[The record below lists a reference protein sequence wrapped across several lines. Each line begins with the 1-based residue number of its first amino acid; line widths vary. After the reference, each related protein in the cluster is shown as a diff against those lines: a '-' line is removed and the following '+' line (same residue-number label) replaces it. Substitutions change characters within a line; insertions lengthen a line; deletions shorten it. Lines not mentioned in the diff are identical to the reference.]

1 MFGDLDRSR
10 TIAYSAAFIGLIT
23 LGSWIS
29 VPSIP
34 VPFTLQTL
42 FVLLAGAVMKRNAVI
57 PVSLYVI
64 LGALGLPLFHNGVAG
79 IGVLLG
85 PTGGFLIGFVGAALI
100 SGLAYEHSPRA
111 VRIFGLIAA
120 TLIIYA
126 CGMGWL
132 MYSLDMEF
140 IPAFAAGALPFIIG
154 DAIKAGAAYLIAE
167 RLP

>member
-29 VPSIP
+29 VPCIP

-42 FVLLAGAVMKRNAVI
+42 FVLLAGAVMKRYAVI

-79 IGVLLG
+79 IGALLG
-85 PTGGFLIGFVGAALI
+85 PTGGFLIGFVVAALVT
-100 SGLAYEHSPRA
+100 GLAYEHSHRA
-111 VRIFGLIAA
+111 VRIVCLIAA

-126 CGMGWL
+126 FGIGWL

-140 IPAFAAGALPFIIG
+140 LPAFAAGALPFIIG
-154 DAIKAGAAYLIAE
+154 DAVKAGAAYLIAG

>member
-1 MFGDLDRSR
+1 MFGNIDRSR

-29 VPSIP
+29 IPCIP
-34 VPFTLQTL
+34 VPFTLQTM
-42 FVLLAGAVMKRNAVI
+42 FVLLAGAVMKRYAIV

-64 LGALGLPLFHNGVAG
+64 LGALGLPLFHNGIAG

-85 PTGGFLIGFVGAALI
+85 PTGGYLIGFIVAALVT
-100 SGLAYEHSPRA
+100 GLAYESPSRP
-111 VRIFGLIAA
+111 VRICGLVLA

-126 CGMGWL
+126 GGIGWL
-132 MYSLDMEF
+132 MYSLDREF
-140 IPAFAAGALPFIIG
+140 IPAFIAGALPFIIG
-154 DAIKAGAAYLIAE
+154 DTIKAGAAYLIAE

>member
-1 MFGDLDRSR
+1 MFGDINRSR

-29 VPSIP
+29 IPCVP

-42 FVLLAGAVMKRNAVI
+42 FVLLAGAVMKRYAVI

-64 LGALGLPLFHNGVAG
+64 LGALGLPLFHNGIAG
-79 IGVLLG
+79 VGVLLG
-85 PTGGFLIGFVGAALI
+85 PTGGYLAGFVVAALVT
-100 SGLAYEHSPRA
+100 GLAYEHPSRT
-111 VRIFGLIAA
+111 VRICGLALA
-120 TLIIYA
+120 MLVIYA
-126 CGMGWL
+126 FGIGWL
-132 MYSLDMEF
+132 MYSLDREF
-140 IPAFAAGALPFIIG
+140 LPAFSAGALPFIAG

>member
-1 MFGDLDRSR
+1 MFGDINRSR

-29 VPSIP
+29 IPCVP

-42 FVLLAGAVMKRNAVI
+42 FVLLAGAVMKRYAVI

-64 LGALGLPLFHNGVAG
+64 LGALGLPLFHNGIAG
-79 IGVLLG
+79 VGVLLG
-85 PTGGFLIGFVGAALI
+85 PTGGYLTGFVVAALVT
-100 SGLAYEHSPRA
+100 GLAYEHPSRP
-111 VRIFGLIAA
+111 VRICGLVLAM
-120 TLIIYA
+120 LVIYA
-126 CGMGWL
+126 FAIGWL
-132 MYSLDMEF
+132 MYSLDREF
-140 IPAFAAGALPFIIG
+140 LPAFSAGVLPFIAG

>member
-10 TIAYSAAFIGLIT
+10 SIAYSAAFIGLIT

-29 VPSIP
+29 VPCVP

-42 FVLLAGAVMKRNAVI
+42 FVLLAGAVMKRYAVI

-85 PTGGFLIGFVGAALI
+85 PTGGFLIGFVVAALVT
-100 SGLAYEHSPRA
+100 GLAYEHSPRA
-111 VRIFGLIAA
+111 LRIFGLITA
-120 TLIIYA
+120 TLVIYA

-132 MYSLDMEF
+132 MYSLDMGF
-140 IPAFAAGALPFIIG
+140 LPAFAAGALPFIIG
-154 DAIKAGAAYLIAE
+154 DAIKAGAAFLIAE

>member
-1 MFGDLDRSR
+1 MFGDLNRSR
-10 TIAYSAAFIGLIT
+10 IIAYSAAFVGLIT

-29 VPSIP
+29 IPWIP

-42 FVLLAGAVMKRNAVI
+42 FVLLAGGVMKRYAVI

-64 LGALGLPLFHNGVAG
+64 LGALGLPLFHNGLAG

-85 PTGGFLIGFVGAALI
+85 PTGGYLVGFIAAALVA
-100 SGLAYEHSPRA
+100 GLAYEFPSLP
-111 VRIFGLIAA
+111 VRIVGLIAA
-120 TLIIYA
+120 MIVMYA
-126 CGMGWL
+126 CGIGWL
-132 MYSLDMEF
+132 MYSLERDF
-140 IPAFAAGALPFIIG
+140 LPAFSAGALPFIAG

>member
-1 MFGDLDRSR
+1 MFGDLNRSR

-29 VPSIP
+29 VPFIP
-34 VPFTLQTL
+34 VPFTLQTM
-42 FVLLAGAVMKRNAVI
+42 FVLLAGAVMKRYAVI

-85 PTGGFLIGFVGAALI
+85 PTGGFLIGFVGAALVT
-100 SGLAYEHSPRA
+100 GLAYERSPRA
-111 VRIFGLIAA
+111 VRISGLIAA

-126 CGMGWL
+126 SGLGWL

-140 IPAFAAGALPFIIG
+140 LPALAAGALPFIIG
-154 DAIKAGAAYLIAE
+154 DTIKAGAAYLIAE